1 MQVVSEGCREAYV
14 QRVARRTV
22 RVCTGGRGRLGL
34 DDLLLLRGLGG
45 GLALLP
51 LPEAVLVHDRRWSH
65 VVEERRA
72 RCRVAAP
79 VAGWVSAKVLAPH
92 ATDQVAAAVTVTT
105 ASTGVVP
112 RPVDP
117 EAFEDPA
124 VVTAATL
131 ARDARERYEA
141 LGVEF

>member
-1 MQVVSEGCREAYV
+1 M
-14 QRVARRTV
+14 TI
-22 RVCTGGRGRLGL
+22 
-34 DDLLLLRGLGG
+34 
-45 GLALLP
+45 
-51 LPEAVLVHDRRWSH
+51 
-65 VVEERRA
+65 
-72 RCRVAAP
+72 
-79 VAGWVSAKVLAPH
+79 
-92 ATDQVAAAVTVTT
+92 TT

-124 VVTAATL
+124 VVTATTL